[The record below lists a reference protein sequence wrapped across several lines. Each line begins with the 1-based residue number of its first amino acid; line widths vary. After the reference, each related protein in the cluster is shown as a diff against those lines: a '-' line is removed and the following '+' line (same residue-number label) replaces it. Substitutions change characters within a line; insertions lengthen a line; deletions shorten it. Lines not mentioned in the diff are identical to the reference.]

1 MWEVAQ
7 QAEMPNAQQ
16 AEKKIQEN
24 WLLPQK

>member
-24 WLLPQK
+24 QLLPQK